1 MSRKCAGLKP
11 TPACAGRLE
20 WTRLIGPA
28 CEASRPSATEEQEA
42 PAKCARPFAALSRF
56 DRLER
61 THALRSLDRVARSLG
76 HILPGGALIVR
87 GRGPGASGS
96 SAGRAVVFTLER
108 NAEAFVHGGLRRLRR
123 GGDRSCDHRQGGGK
137 RTGDRRGGEGA
148 FGAHW

>member
-20 WTRLIGPA
+20 WTRIIGPA

-42 PAKCARPFAALSRF
+42 PAKCARPFAAWSGF
-56 DRLER
+56 DRLQR

-76 HILPGGALIVR
+76 HILPGGALI

-96 SAGRAVVFTLER
+96 GAGRAVVFTLER
-108 NAEAFVHGGLRRLRR
+108 NAEAFVHGWLRRLRR
-123 GGDRSCDHRQGGGK
+123 GGDGSRDHRQGGSK
-137 RTGDRRGGEGA
+137 
-148 FGAHW
+148 